1 VCVCVCVCVCVVCEC
16 VCVCVCAVRL
26 DPVVICS
33 FSYTF
38 NMFAVI
44 LEEQDSKIW
53 MYIRVSLILN
63 VP

>member
-1 VCVCVCVCVCVVCEC
+1 VVCVCVCVCVCG
-16 VCVCVCAVRL
+16 VRL